1 MRTTIATALAG
12 SIIALLAA
20 LVAGCGGTAAPPPD
34 TSGLAALDAQATLAV
49 WSARETAVAVETRRV
64 EGATAQ
70 AAEANAAATRSA
82 EQATAQAI
90 QSAGATAAA
99 YGTAVAV
106 EATATAGAGYMAA
119 TARAAD
125 ATATRDGLAAE
136 QLRLAIA
143 ATATADAAALSFQ
156 QAQAGKAL
164 AARQAEIDRA
174 EMWNRILPWVV
185 GALAAGLAAATALA
199 AGTWAVERLRR
210 TRPQQAGDVWVMLG
224 PGGPVALNRPPANR
238 PALLPAALPPAPITV
253 SGPEAAVV
261 LPEMRREHVLI
272 AGETGSGKSH
282 AMRTVLAARGERVV
296 VLDPHYTEAE
306 GWGAARVVG
315 AGRDYGAIREYMG
328 EMERMLRERYEA
340 RAAGRDRFEP
350 LTVAVDEMP
359 SIVDAVGRDI
369 SRTWRQWLREGRK
382 VGLYLVLSTQSTRVR
397 TLGIEGEAD
406 LLENFTWVLALGD
419 VARRGWPAVTAG
431 MARPAALVTK
441 GRARPVVVPY
451 VGNTIPHDPGAASA
465 AVPLFTA
472 PSPAA
477 VVEPDPDNMT
487 DADRARVVAEFR
499 RSRSLAAVQRAVFP
513 SYRGSGGRAFYAIKD
528 ALVAAGELPPYRE
541 DGADGLGPPPGS
553 LYYR

>member
-1 MRTTIATALAG
+1 M
-12 SIIALLAA
+12 
-20 LVAGCGGTAAPPPD
+20 AGCGGTAAPPPD

-64 EGATAQ
+64 EQATVQ

-82 EQATAQAI
+82 EAATAQAI
-90 QSAGATAAA
+90 QAAGATAAA

-106 EATATAGAGYMAA
+106 EATATAGAGQMAA
-119 TARAAD
+119 TAQAGA
-125 ATATRDGLAAE
+125 ATATWDALAAR
-136 QLRLAIA
+136 QRQMAIE

-156 QAQAGKAL
+156 RRQADKAL

-174 EMWNRILPWVV
+174 EMWNRILPWIV
-185 GALAAGLAAATALA
+185 GTLAAGLAAATALA

-210 TRPQQAGDVWVMLG
+210 TRPQQAGDVWVMVG
-224 PGGPVALNRPPANR
+224 PGGPVALNRPPAGR
-238 PALLPAALPPAPITV
+238 PPALLPAGLPPAPITV
-253 SGPEAAVV
+253 SGPEAAVP

-282 AMRTVLAARGERVV
+282 AMRVVLAARGERVV

-315 AGRDYGAIREYMG
+315 AGRDYEAIRAYMG

-340 RAAGRDRFEP
+340 RAAGLDRFEP

-369 SRTWRQWLREGRK
+369 ARTWRQWLREGRK

-419 VARRGWPAVTAG
+419 VARREWPAVAAG